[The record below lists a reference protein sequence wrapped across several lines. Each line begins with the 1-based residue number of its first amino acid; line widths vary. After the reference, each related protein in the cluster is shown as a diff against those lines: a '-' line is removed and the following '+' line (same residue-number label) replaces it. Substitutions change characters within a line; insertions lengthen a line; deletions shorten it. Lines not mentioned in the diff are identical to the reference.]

1 MTINFKNI
9 EEMNAFIANGL
20 PNFDTDAIDSL
31 FDAIQS
37 KAVSE
42 ERTRS
47 IAAFSRVCLEY

>member
-9 EEMNAFIANGL
+9 EDMNAFIANGL
-20 PNFDTDAIDSL
+20 PNFDTNEIDSL

-37 KAVSE
+37 KARNE
-42 ERTRS
+42 EQTRS